1 MRKNGG
7 SKLGGERNIC
17 LDETRIGHT
26 IRSFFDGSDLA
37 AKAPVAS
44 KMCKPKGG
52 VASLLA

>member
-7 SKLGGERNIC
+7 SKLRGERNFC

-37 AKAPVAS
+37 AEAPVAS
-44 KMCKPKGG
+44 KMWKPKGDLVG
-52 VASLLA
+52 LLA